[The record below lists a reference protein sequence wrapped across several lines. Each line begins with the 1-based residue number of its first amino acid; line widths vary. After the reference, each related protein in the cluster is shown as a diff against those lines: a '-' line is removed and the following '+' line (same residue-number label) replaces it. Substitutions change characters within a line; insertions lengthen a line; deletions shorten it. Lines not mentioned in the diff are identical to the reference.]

1 MQYIS
6 VADWTNVEVPL
17 AADTQVQL
25 DGLFLLFFCYHSF
38 PFLLLGIPPGLIYLV
53 GGLEHE
59 FYDFPYT
66 GNVIIP
72 TDELHHFFRG
82 LGQPPTRTH
91 RIHGVGIYANIKG
104 VY

>member
-72 TDELHHFFRG
+72 TDFHIFQRG
-82 LGQPPTRTH
+82 GSTTNQIWSESPLWPSSH
-91 RIHGVGIYANIKG
+91 
-104 VY
+104 